1 MRNVLL
7 SVTFVAL
14 SFGSGFAQQRAV
26 KVAKPK
32 GLVVAFFDEQRL
44 RNEAGGQAD
53 LENYSFFFKQ
63 IQEIAKR
70 DFPDVE
76 VRTLKRGELIRLSD
90 GTGLNLRNMKPELG
104 YVLSM
109 RGKKHRILSGVQSD
123 ADFACAASAFF
134 RRNSPAYTKET
145 SIIVVV

>member
-1 MRNVLL
+1 MRDVLL
-7 SVTFVAL
+7 SVTFVTL
-14 SFGSGFAQQRAV
+14 SFGMAFAQQRATRV
-26 KVAKPK
+26 VKPK
-32 GLVVAFFDEQRL
+32 GLVVAFCDEQRL
-44 RNEAGGQAD
+44 KNEPGGQAE

-90 GTGLNLRNMKPELG
+90 GTGLNLQNMKPELG

-134 RRNSPAYTKET
+134 RRNSPACSK
-145 SIIVVV
+145 

>member
-7 SVTFVAL
+7 SVTFVTL
-14 SFGSGFAQQRAV
+14 SFGTGLAQQRAV

-32 GLVVAFFDEQRL
+32 GLVVAFYDERRL
-44 RNEAGGQAD
+44 SNEAGGRAE

-76 VRTLKRGELIRLSD
+76 FRTLKRGELIHLPD
-90 GTGLNLRNMKPELG
+90 GTGLNLENMKPEIG
-104 YVLSM
+104 YVFSM
-109 RGKKHRILSGVQSD
+109 RGKKRRVLGGIQSD

-134 RRNSPAYTKET
+134 RRNSPACSK
-145 SIIVVV
+145 

>member
-7 SVTFVAL
+7 SVTFVTL
-14 SFGSGFAQQRAV
+14 SFGVVFGQQRAV
-26 KVAKPK
+26 KFTKPR

-44 RNEAGGQAD
+44 RTEPGGQAQ

-76 VRTLKRGELIRLSD
+76 VRTLRRGELIRLSD
-90 GTGLNLRNMKPELG
+90 GTGLNLQNMKPELG
-104 YVLSM
+104 YVFSM
-109 RGKKHRILSGVQSD
+109 HGKKHRLLGGIQSD

-134 RRNSPAYTKET
+134 RRNSPSCTK
-145 SIIVVV
+145 